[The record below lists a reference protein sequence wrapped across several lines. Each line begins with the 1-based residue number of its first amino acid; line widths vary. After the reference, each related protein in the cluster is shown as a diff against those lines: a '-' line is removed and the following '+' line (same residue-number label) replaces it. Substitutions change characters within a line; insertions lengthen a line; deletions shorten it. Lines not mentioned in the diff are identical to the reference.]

1 MQARQ
6 GTDHTALIVGARSIQ
21 APAVEEFVRFC
32 YHRRRVGW
40 PELYDEMCAVAARG
54 VFRGWGFAELADQGI
69 CFTLSD
75 LPALAAVA
83 AEVSREERE
92 RSRRVRTATQ
102 SIDAPVPLDGGEPT
116 NDEATDGS
124 EASIA
129 VGAGLRP
136 SGLTA

>member
-1 MQARQ
+1 MEARHVFEPATPPVAE
-6 GTDHTALIVGARSIQ
+6 GGPP

-75 LPALAAVA
+75 LPGLAAVA

-92 RSRRVRTATQ
+92 RVRRARAAAKAVEAGAPSEATGAARD
-102 SIDAPVPLDGGEPT
+102 DAFEGSGRPIRLVPLT
-116 NDEATDGS
+116 M
-124 EASIA
+124 IA
-129 VGAGLRP
+129 D
-136 SGLTA
+136 

>member
-1 MQARQ
+1 MEARHGFEHAAPAIGGR
-6 GTDHTALIVGARSIQ
+6 GTQ

-83 AEVSREERE
+83 AEVSRDERE
-92 RSRRVRTATQ
+92 RARHLRAAAKVVDAGPASEVDASAREDAPDCPAPDRSRRSWPR
-102 SIDAPVPLDGGEPT
+102 
-116 NDEATDGS
+116 
-124 EASIA
+124 
-129 VGAGLRP
+129 
-136 SGLTA
+136 

>member
-1 MQARQ
+1 MEARH
-6 GTDHTALIVGARSIQ
+6 GFEHAAPAIGGREPQ

-69 CFTLSD
+69 CFTLTD

-83 AEVSREERE
+83 AEVSRDERE
-92 RSRRVRTATQ
+92 RARHQRVAAKVADARPA
-102 SIDAPVPLDGGEPT
+102 SDAPAPAREV
-116 NDEATDGS
+116 
-124 EASIA
+124 ASDDPARAIA
-129 VGAGLRP
+129 AALASVA
-136 SGLTA
+136 AD

>member
-1 MQARQ
+1 MEARH
-6 GTDHTALIVGARSIQ
+6 GFEHAAPAIGGREAP

-69 CFTLSD
+69 CFTLTD

-83 AEVSREERE
+83 AEVSRDERE
-92 RSRRVRTATQ
+92 RARHLRAAAKVADARPASDGHAPAPEVASDDPARA
-102 SIDAPVPLDGGEPT
+102 IAAAMAPVAAD
-116 NDEATDGS
+116 
-124 EASIA
+124 
-129 VGAGLRP
+129 
-136 SGLTA
+136 

>member
-1 MQARQ
+1 MEVRR
-6 GTDHTALIVGARSIQ
+6 GFEHTAPAIEARGTL

-75 LPALAAVA
+75 LPGLAAVA
-83 AEVSREERE
+83 AEVSRDERE
-92 RSRRVRTATQ
+92 RARRVRATAKGVAAEGPAE
-102 SIDAPVPLDGGEPT
+102 SAPPLRDEVHDSLVRTVGLESAPT
-116 NDEATDGS
+116 
-124 EASIA
+124 IA
-129 VGAGLRP
+129 D
-136 SGLTA
+136 

>member
-1 MQARQ
+1 MEARHGFEHATPAVEGR
-6 GTDHTALIVGARSIQ
+6 GTQ

-75 LPALAAVA
+75 LPGLAAVA
-83 AEVSREERE
+83 AEVSRDERE
-92 RSRRVRTATQ
+92 RARRVRA
-102 SIDAPVPLDGGEPT
+102 AAKPVAGTSCAAADLPGGDEV
-116 NDEATDGS
+116 DEA
-124 EASIA
+124 ASVVVRLEPVA
-129 VGAGLRP
+129 VVAD
-136 SGLTA
+136 

>member
-1 MQARQ
+1 MEARH
-6 GTDHTALIVGARSIQ
+6 GIEHAAPAIGGRETP

-69 CFTLSD
+69 CFTLAD

-83 AEVSREERE
+83 AEVSRDERE
-92 RSRRVRTATQ
+92 RARRLRAAAKAVEGAPG
-102 SIDAPVPLDGGEPT
+102 SDVVAPSCGDASDVPARAIGVAL
-116 NDEATDGS
+116 
-124 EASIA
+124 ASVA
-129 VGAGLRP
+129 AD
-136 SGLTA
+136 

>member
-1 MQARQ
+1 METRHGYQHAATDIGERGTQ
-6 GTDHTALIVGARSIQ
+6 G
-21 APAVEEFVRFC
+21 PAIEEFVRFC

-75 LPALAAVA
+75 LPGLAAVA

-92 RSRRVRTATQ
+92 RARRLRATAKPANTNVAVDVGPAPRGDGL
-102 SIDAPVPLDGGEPT
+102 DAVTGPARLLS
-116 NDEATDGS
+116 A
-124 EASIA
+124 A
-129 VGAGLRP
+129 VGAD
-136 SGLTA
+136 

>member
-1 MQARQ
+1 MEARHVFEHATPPVAEG
-6 GTDHTALIVGARSIQ
+6 GTE

-75 LPALAAVA
+75 LPSLAAVA

-92 RSRRVRTATQ
+92 RVRRVRAAAKADAVVPDKPTGPARDDA
-102 SIDAPVPLDGGEPT
+102 IDAPAGSIRLIPL
-116 NDEATDGS
+116 A
-124 EASIA
+124 A
-129 VGAGLRP
+129 VAD
-136 SGLTA
+136 

>member
-1 MQARQ
+1 MEARR
-6 GTDHTALIVGARSIQ
+6 GLEHVAPASGERETL
-21 APAVEEFVRFC
+21 APAVEDFVRFC

-92 RSRRVRTATQ
+92 RTRRSRNPAASVATAA
-102 SIDAPVPLDGGEPT
+102 SSGDVMSRIDRPE
-116 NDEATDGS
+116 GS
-124 EASIA
+124 SGPMRLISAV
-129 VGAGLRP
+129 VGAD
-136 SGLTA
+136 

>member
-1 MQARQ
+1 METRHGYQHAA
-6 GTDHTALIVGARSIQ
+6 TDIGERATQ
-21 APAVEEFVRFC
+21 APAIEEFVRFC

-75 LPALAAVA
+75 LPGLAAVA

-92 RSRRVRTATQ
+92 RARRIRATARPAK
-102 SIDAPVPLDGGEPT
+102 SIAPVV
-116 NDEATDGS
+116 
-124 EASIA
+124 ASA
-129 VGAGLRP
+129 PSRVEELGPAAGPARLTPFVVGAD
-136 SGLTA
+136 

>member
-1 MQARQ
+1 MEARHVYEHATPLVAE
-6 GTDHTALIVGARSIQ
+6 GGPQ

-75 LPALAAVA
+75 LPGLAAVA

-92 RSRRVRTATQ
+92 RVRRVRAAAKAGVVGPVTVTGPASDDVIEDPVS
-102 SIDAPVPLDGGEPT
+102 SIRHIPL
-116 NDEATDGS
+116 
-124 EASIA
+124 A
-129 VGAGLRP
+129 VA
-136 SGLTA
+136 AD

>member
-1 MQARQ
+1 MEARH
-6 GTDHTALIVGARSIQ
+6 GFEHTAPAIGGRGTQ

-69 CFTLSD
+69 CFTLAD

-83 AEVSREERE
+83 AEVSRDERE
-92 RSRRVRTATQ
+92 RARRLRAAAKAVEGAPG
-102 SIDAPVPLDGGEPT
+102 SDVVAPSCGDASDAPARAIGVAL
-116 NDEATDGS
+116 
-124 EASIA
+124 ASVA
-129 VGAGLRP
+129 AD
-136 SGLTA
+136 

>member
-1 MQARQ
+1 MEARHVFEHATPPLGEG
-6 GTDHTALIVGARSIQ
+6 GTQ

-75 LPALAAVA
+75 LPGLAAVA

-92 RSRRVRTATQ
+92 RVRRVRAAATAA
-102 SIDAPVPLDGGEPT
+102 DAGAPSKPRGRTPDVAVEASTGPIRLVPL
-116 NDEATDGS
+116 AV
-124 EASIA
+124 IA
-129 VGAGLRP
+129 D
-136 SGLTA
+136 

>member
-6 GTDHTALIVGARSIQ
+6 GIDHAAPIVGARDIE

-92 RSRRVRTATQ
+92 RARRRTAATVVDATPPHDAGKPTVEGPSDGAEE
-102 SIDAPVPLDGGEPT
+102 SIP
-116 NDEATDGS
+116 
-124 EASIA
+124 I
-129 VGAGLRP
+129 GAGLRP

>member
-1 MQARQ
+1 MEARHRFEQ
-6 GTDHTALIVGARSIQ
+6 VAPAVGDRETQ
-21 APAVEEFVRFC
+21 APAVEDFVRFC

-83 AEVSREERE
+83 ADVSREERE
-92 RSRRVRTATQ
+92 RTRRLRTAAA
-102 SIDAPVPLDGGEPT
+102 SASVAPALGE
-116 NDEATDGS
+116 
-124 EASIA
+124 
-129 VGAGLRP
+129 GAGIPSDPSDGPRP
-136 SGLTA
+136 MRLISVVVAD

>member
-1 MQARQ
+1 METRHGDQHATTDFGER
-6 GTDHTALIVGARSIQ
+6 GTQ

-75 LPALAAVA
+75 LPGLAAVA

-92 RSRRVRTATQ
+92 RSRRLRATAKPTNTVIP
-102 SIDAPVPLDGGEPT
+102 IDAGIASRGDDLDAAAGPARLVPLV
-116 NDEATDGS
+116 
-124 EASIA
+124 
-129 VGAGLRP
+129 VGAD
-136 SGLTA
+136 

>member
-1 MQARQ
+1 MEVRR
-6 GTDHTALIVGARSIQ
+6 GFEHTAPAIEARGTL

-75 LPALAAVA
+75 LPGLAAVVA
-83 AEVSREERE
+83 AVSSDERE
-92 RSRRVRTATQ
+92 RARRVRAAAKAAGGAVPAEAALQ
-102 SIDAPVPLDGGEPT
+102 SRDDGLDGAAGAVRLEPVSLAA
-116 NDEATDGS
+116 D
-124 EASIA
+124 
-129 VGAGLRP
+129 
-136 SGLTA
+136 

>member
-1 MQARQ
+1 MEARYGFENAAPATQ
-6 GTDHTALIVGARSIQ
+6 GRGTQ

-69 CFTLSD
+69 CFTLAD

-92 RSRRVRTATQ
+92 RARRLRAGAK
-102 SIDAPVPLDGGEPT
+102 SLDGSV
-116 NDEATDGS
+116 AS
-124 EASIA
+124 EADASPRDAAPDGPARAI
-129 VGAGLRP
+129 GAALA
-136 SGLTA
+136 SVAAD

>member
-1 MQARQ
+1 MEARHVYEHAIPPLAE
-6 GTDHTALIVGARSIQ
+6 GGPQ

-75 LPALAAVA
+75 LPGLAAVA

-92 RSRRVRTATQ
+92 RVRRIRAAAKA
-102 SIDAPVPLDGGEPT
+102 D
-116 NDEATDGS
+116 
-124 EASIA
+124 A
-129 VGAGLRP
+129 VGPGAVTGPACDDAIEAPP
-136 SGLTA
+136 SAIRHIPLAVAAD